1 MSATSPSAAAHLAA
15 AAEARHARRARAFRI
30 GILSAILSTILGAG
44 QPVAMRFGAVH
55 LDPLLFCSGCVIVAA
70 LCSIAWLSISGNLS
84 TIFDP
89 RFRTRLCLM
98 GLSGTVMTSLT
109 VTYGLAKINAVLG
122 VLLLQSEPVYSL
134 VLSTIFVGERP
145 SLRQVAATAVILIG
159 ISSVFGGGSLSPWWA
174 AGLVFITPFFWQ
186 TSHVIGLKVMPP
198 LSPATVTGARFIY
211 ASMFMT
217 ALLLVFR
224 AATVPQ
230 LANPQMLAVTIFTG
244 VLIYFF
250 GALTWYGAISR
261 LSLAWTTALVVPGI
275 PLLSI
280 LFAVIFLGEHAT
292 RREVIG
298 ILIAISGVLGLV
310 LGAEGHRTHHD
321 EVEIAESIHQPLG

>member
-30 GILSAILSTILGAG
+30 GITSAILSTILGAG

-55 LDPLLFCSGCVIVAA
+55 LDPLLFCSSCVIIAA
-70 LCSIAWLSISGNLS
+70 LCSVSWLAWRGDLRL
-84 TIFDP
+84 IFDP
-89 RFRTRLCLM
+89 RYRTRLCLM
-98 GLSGTVMTSLT
+98 GISGTVMTSLT
-109 VTYGLAKINAVLG
+109 VTYGLSRINAVLG

-145 SLRQVAATAVILIG
+145 SIRQLAATAVILIG
-159 ISSVFGGGSLSPWWA
+159 IGSVFGGGSLSPLWA

-198 LSPATVTGARFIY
+198 LSPSTVTGARFIY
-211 ASMFMT
+211 ASIFMT
-217 ALLLVFR
+217 ILLVTFRLGTVSQLADPQLLLV
-224 AATVPQ
+224 
-230 LANPQMLAVTIFTG
+230 TIITG
-244 VLIYFF
+244 VFIYFF

-275 PLLSI
+275 PMLSI

-292 RREVIG
+292 RHEIVG
-298 ILIAISGVLGLV
+298 ILIAITGVLGLV
-310 LGAEGHRTHHD
+310 LGAEAHRDHPD
-321 EVEIAESIHQPLG
+321 LEIAESIHQPLS